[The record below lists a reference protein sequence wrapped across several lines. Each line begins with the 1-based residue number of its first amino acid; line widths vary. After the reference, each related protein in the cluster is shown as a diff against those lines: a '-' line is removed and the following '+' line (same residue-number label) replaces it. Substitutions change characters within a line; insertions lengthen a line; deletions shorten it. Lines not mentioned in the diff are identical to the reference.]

1 MNAWKAGPPG
11 SIRPA
16 PLQLDQSNIANA
28 DAVQKATAALPTNQ
42 TAKLGRDG
50 APLSA
55 VPKFAAFAA
64 PYTHKPVEVDEKG
77 DIVPA
82 PASARLPIANL
93 GASAFSSAQKLSM
106 SSVIPAKE
114 NVNPA
119 AASPIPGRSTL
130 AGAWRQGAP
139 KTLTTVRIIEPTRS
153 IPSAPTRSIPSAPG
167 SDGASSGNDNEPL
180 TPLETPVPLG
190 AQTLTIPH
198 RSAWGGLGSA
208 TSATD
213 SDPAT
218 PWDPALRAARMRDM
232 EGDEVEELPVTQQS
246 MAYGEPYTY
255 GGYDPTTHAPWSAG
269 PDFGDGATRYYGSDA
284 QAQDGAQYPYSTQ
297 TYPWGMPMSPVDMNT
312 PGQEGHVPTK
322 PAPEGGLGVMW
333 TPAGWAVQDAA
344 MKMSLFSAEA
354 KAAGHE
360 MPGEA
365 RNYWRTKKC
374 QFFAQGICPH
384 GDACTL
390 CVSCIPLDT

>member
-1 MNAWKAGPPG
+1 
-11 SIRPA
+11 
-16 PLQLDQSNIANA
+16 LC
-28 DAVQKATAALPTNQ
+28 
-42 TAKLGRDG
+42 
-50 APLSA
+50 
-55 VPKFAAFAA
+55 
-64 PYTHKPVEVDEKG
+64 
-77 DIVPA
+77 
-82 PASARLPIANL
+82 
-93 GASAFSSAQKLSM
+93 
-106 SSVIPAKE
+106 
-114 NVNPA
+114 
-119 AASPIPGRSTL
+119 
-130 AGAWRQGAP
+130 
-139 KTLTTVRIIEPTRS
+139 
-153 IPSAPTRSIPSAPG
+153 
-167 SDGASSGNDNEPL
+167 
-180 TPLETPVPLG
+180 
-190 AQTLTIPH
+190 
-198 RSAWGGLGSA
+198 SA
-208 TSATD
+208 TSATG

-218 PWDPALRAARMRDM
+218 PRDPALRAARMRDM
-232 EGDEVEELPVTQQS
+232 EGEEVEEPPITQQS

-344 MKMSLFSAEA
+344 MKMALFSAEA

-365 RNYWRTKKC
+365 RNYWRTRKC
-374 QFFAQGICPH
+374 RFFAQGICPH

-390 CVSCIPLDT
+390 YVLHVFVSFNPMEPDRHTNKSASTLTPPPPLARPNPQSPKSTRNRANSSTLPSDATTPTPAPFCTPKSCPTRNPLWKSPDRGVRVRVGISKSAGVTSATRATLRTCTRRRRGWGIAESI